1 MSSLFA
7 GVISNVKTIPYYIGD
22 HIPLMNLLFVHFLI
36 DRLGAKKF
44 TLWLRMSIR
53 EINGQVILHVI
64 PHVVTSLTL
73 EMRAALNRVS
83 ESGMVIKGLPDH
95 LDRILIGLFLSA

>member
-1 MSSLFA
+1 
-7 GVISNVKTIPYYIGD
+7 
-22 HIPLMNLLFVHFLI
+22 
-36 DRLGAKKF
+36 
-44 TLWLRMSIR
+44 MSIR

-95 LDRILIGLFLSA
+95 LDRILIRAVLLRIANCSNPIHITFLFPPARPA

>member
-1 MSSLFA
+1 
-7 GVISNVKTIPYYIGD
+7 
-22 HIPLMNLLFVHFLI
+22 MNLLFVHFLI

-64 PHVVTSLTL
+64 PDVVTSLTL

-95 LDRILIGLFLSA
+95 LDRVLIGLFLSA